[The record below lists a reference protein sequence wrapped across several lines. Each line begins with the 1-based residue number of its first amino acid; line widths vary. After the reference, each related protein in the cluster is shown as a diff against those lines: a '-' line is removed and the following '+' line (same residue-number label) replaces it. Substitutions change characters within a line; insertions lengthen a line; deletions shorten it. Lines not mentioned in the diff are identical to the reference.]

1 MAQEYVKSNQVV
13 DALRL
18 WHGGEMPHW
27 PLAELRL
34 GLRLRPL
41 KEEHRTLAE
50 SGPASH
56 NRAILNFALERLR
69 ETSAEAEELLRSR
82 YEHRIEVMSL
92 ANTLNLSED
101 SIYYRQ
107 RLAVNQLTDILNQEE
122 EASRQSWQERMVNRL
137 DLASYNQL
145 VGIEEVQSRLAQV
158 LTQNHDLFIVS
169 LEGLG
174 GLGKTALADFTV
186 RQMIRQNQF
195 DEIVWVTAKQ
205 THLSLLGR
213 LQVESGRPALTFPM
227 LIEKLSTQL
236 ELDEYHPATQLQR
249 QRLVQQF
256 LRERHCLI
264 VIDNLETVTDYRS
277 LVPELRRW
285 QNPTRFLLT
294 SRYRLLEEP
303 EVFSLPMPELSL
315 PAALQ
320 LIRLEGQRVGVAE
333 LSAAADSDLE
343 PIYQVVGGNP
353 MALKLV
359 VGQLRFH
366 SLDRILNRFRQKPQG
381 QSSNDLFTYIY
392 QEIWDS
398 LAEESQTTL
407 LALSQA
413 GENGFPFDHLAE
425 VAQLSD
431 EVVERQLEQLILLS
445 LVDTTGTLFS
455 KRYRLH
461 RLTDAFI
468 HQLMEG

>member
-1 MAQEYVKSNQVV
+1 MLQEYITSQQVV
-13 DALRL
+13 EALRV
-18 WHGGEMPHW
+18 WHGGEVTRW
-27 PLAELRL
+27 PLADLRL

-41 KEEHRTLAE
+41 KEDHRTLAE
-50 SGPASH
+50 SGPAAH

-69 ETSAEAEELLRSR
+69 GISAEAEELLRSR
-82 YEHRIEVMSL
+82 YEHRIEVMAL

-107 RLAVNQLTDILNQEE
+107 RQAVSQLTEILNQEE
-122 EASRQSWQERMVNRL
+122 EISRLSWQERMTNRL
-137 DLASYNQL
+137 DLASYSQL
-145 VGIEEVQSRLAQV
+145 VGVEGIQNRLTQVLAQS
-158 LTQNHDLFIVS
+158 DGLFIVS

-186 RQMIRQNQF
+186 RRMIQQNQF

-227 LIEKLSTQL
+227 LIEAMSAQL
-236 ELDEYHPATQLQR
+236 GLDEYHPATQLQR

-256 LRERHCLI
+256 LRERHCLV

-285 QNPTRFLLT
+285 QNPTHFLLT

-303 EVFSLPMPELSL
+303 EVFSIPMPELPL

-320 LIRLEGQRVGVAE
+320 LIRLEGQRIGVAE
-333 LSAAADSDLE
+333 LSAAAESDLE
-343 PIYQVVGGNP
+343 PIYQVVGGNA

-366 SLDRILNRFRQKPQG
+366 SLDRVLSRFRHKQQG
-381 QSSNDLFTYIY
+381 SSGSDLFTYIY
-392 QEIWDS
+392 QEIWDN
-398 LAEESQTTL
+398 LPEESQTTL
-407 LALSQA
+407 LALAQA
-413 GENGFPFDHLAE
+413 GEDGFTFDHLAE
-425 VAQLSD
+425 VAQLN
-431 EVVERQLEQLILLS
+431 EEIVERHLEQLILLS

-468 HQLMEG
+468 RQLMEG

>member
-1 MAQEYVKSNQVV
+1 MNQEYIKPNQVLE
-13 DALRL
+13 ALRL
-18 WHGGEMPHW
+18 WHGGEVTQW
-27 PLAELRL
+27 PLADMRL

-41 KEEHRTLAE
+41 KEDHRTLAE

-56 NRAILNFALERLR
+56 NRAILNFALEQLR
-69 ETSAEAEELLRSR
+69 EISTEAEELLRSR
-82 YEHRIEVMSL
+82 YEHQIEVMSL

-107 RLAVNQLTDILNQEE
+107 RQAVNQLTDILNQEE
-122 EASRQSWQERMVNRL
+122 ESSRLSWQERMVNRL
-137 DLASYNQL
+137 DLASYSQL
-145 VGIEEVQSRLAQV
+145 VGVEEIQNRLAQV
-158 LTQNHDLFIVS
+158 LIQNEDLFIFS

-186 RQMIRQNQF
+186 RQMIHQNRF

-227 LIEKLSTQL
+227 LIEALSAQL
-236 ELDEYHPATQLQR
+236 GLDEYHPATQLQR

-256 LRERHCLI
+256 LRERRCLV
-264 VIDNLETVTDYRS
+264 VIDNLETVADYRS

-303 EVFSLPMPELSL
+303 EIFSLPMPELPL

-320 LIRLEGQRVGVAE
+320 LIRLEGQRVGIAD
-333 LSAAADSDLE
+333 LAAAADSDLE

-381 QSSNDLFTYIY
+381 TSGNDLFAYIY
-392 QEIWDS
+392 QEIWDN

-407 LALSQA
+407 LALAQA
-413 GENGFPFDHLAE
+413 GENGFAFDHLAE
-425 VAQLSD
+425 VAQLSE
-431 EVVERQLEQLILLS
+431 EVVERHLEQLILLS

-461 RLTDAFI
+461 RLTYAFI